1 MKQLFTL
8 FLLTLVSLLATA
20 QTGTWKAYLS
30 YAEPTEIEKA
40 GSNVIYVLAS
50 GDLYSYNQNDQSLQ
64 TYDKTTVLNDCDIA
78 HIAWC
83 QEAQRLVIVYSN
95 GNIDLLEPNSNVVN
109 MADYMDA
116 SLTGDKTVNDISV
129 NGATAYLAT
138 GFGVVQLD
146 VADAAVANTYQL
158 GFAVNY
164 TYVESGYLYA
174 ASASAGLYR
183 GSLTANLLDNSNWS
197 RVGDYTAST
206 ETLDPELLALVNT
219 LSPGGPK
226 YNRFWFMRYKNGSL
240 YTTGGGFGHGMDNGY
255 PGVVQVLTDDDWT
268 FFETPEVTGVDYLDV
283 NCLDV
288 DPKDNTHVMV
298 GAKSGIYEFS
308 NGNFV
313 KLWNSD
319 NSPIEAFDLST
330 KNYEL
335 ITGLT
340 YDSDGNLW
348 CFNSQSFNR
357 SLLEYTADY
366 EWVTHD
372 KSEFM
377 ILSNGAGS
385 NKSAGSM
392 ESLFFDS
399 RGLLWMCNNHW
410 TVPSLFCYQPS
421 TDAVQAYTEFINE
434 DGTTVEVTYVRCVT
448 EDKDNSIWVGTN
460 MGPLMLTASDVANN
474 SNVFTQVKVPRN
486 DGTNYADY
494 LLSGVDITCIAVDKA
509 NRKWMGTTG
518 SGVYCIGSDNMT
530 QIAHFTSD
538 NSKLLSD
545 DILSIAIND
554 ATGEVYFGT
563 DKGLCSYMS
572 NANTAAEGMTKNTVW
587 AYPNPVRPD
596 YTGAITIT
604 GLEEDADV
612 KIVTVNGTLVEEGR
626 ASNGQYKWY
635 GLDKKMKRVASGIY
649 MVEVA
654 TSEGEKGVVCKIA
667 VVN

>member
-1 MKQLFTL
+1 
-8 FLLTLVSLLATA
+8 
-20 QTGTWKAYLS
+20 
-30 YAEPTEIEKA
+30 
-40 GSNVIYVLAS
+40 
-50 GDLYSYNQNDQSLQ
+50 
-64 TYDKTTVLNDCDIA
+64 VLNDCDIA

-174 ASASAGLYR
+174 ASA
-183 GSLTANLLDNSNWS
+183 NLLDNSNWS

-206 ETLDPELLALVNT
+206 ETLDPDLLALVNT

-240 YTTGGGFGHGMDNGY
+240 YTTGGGFGHGIETNR
-255 PGVVQVLTDDDWT
+255 PGTIQVLTDGEWNIYQDT
-268 FFETPEVTGVDYLDV
+268 GISEQTGVSYVDM
-283 NCLDV
+283 NCIDV
-288 DPKDNTHVMV
+288 DPNDNNHVMV
-298 GAKSGIYEFS
+298 GARSGVYEFN
-308 NGNFV
+308 NGSFV

-319 NSPIEAFDLST
+319 NSPIESFNLSS
-330 KNYEL
+330 KDYEL
-335 ITGLT
+335 ICGLA
-340 YDSDGNLW
+340 YDKDGNLW

-357 SLLEYTADY
+357 SLLEFTAGK

-372 KSEFM
+372 NSEFM
-377 ILSNGAGS
+377 FHSDNTGS
-385 NKSAGSM
+385 NKSAASM

-399 RGLLWMCNNHW
+399 RNLLWMCNNHW

-421 TDAVQAYTEFINE
+421 TDALVAYKEFVNE
-434 DGTTVEVTYVRCVT
+434 DGTTVEVTYVQCVN
-448 EDKDNSIWVGTN
+448 EDKDNNIWVGTN
-460 MGPLMLTASDVANN
+460 VGPLLLYSADIANGTTT
-474 SNVFTQVKVPRN
+474 FTQVKVPRN

-494 LLSGVDITCIAVDKA
+494 LLSGVSITSIVIDKA
-509 NRKWMGTTG
+509 NRKWFGTEG
-518 SGVYCIGSDNMT
+518 SGVYCIGSDNIT

-538 NSKLLSD
+538 NSGLLSD
-545 DILSIAIND
+545 NIESMAIND
-554 ATGEVYFGT
+554 DTGEVFFGT

-626 ASNGQYKWY
+626 ATNGQYKWY

-654 TSEGEKGVVCKIA
+654 TAEGEKGVVCKIA